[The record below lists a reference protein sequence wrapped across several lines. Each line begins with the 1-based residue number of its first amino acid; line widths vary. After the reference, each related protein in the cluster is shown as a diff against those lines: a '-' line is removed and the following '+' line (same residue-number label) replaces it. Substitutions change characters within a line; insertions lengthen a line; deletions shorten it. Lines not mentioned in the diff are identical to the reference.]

1 MSCSN
6 IRLGMITVIINKI
19 NNSAANAA
27 SGLCSQEQCK
37 PVCHDI
43 MMHPPSGYRNQHWST
58 EPCSTLTLTSISS
71 GFTRLGPTFN
81 TKKKKL
87 MSALLYGSKEMYF
100 GLYAT
105 LISWW
110 CPNETQAMRNEL
122 WINLGH
128 PRFFNMH
135 LMFDTRVFAFCEHQ
149 SVTKNWPHG
158 YHMAPMHQQQYAIAT
173 GPLWKLICLVQH
185 PSFVSTIE
193 KDA

>member
-1 MSCSN
+1 MLL
-6 IRLGMITVIINKI
+6 LGFARR
-19 NNSAANAA
+19 NSASQSVMTSWCIHLRGTETNTGPQNHVALWRLLVFLL
-27 SGLCSQEQCK
+27 GL
-37 PVCHDI
+37 HGLDL
-43 MMHPPSGYRNQHWST
+43 HST
-58 EPCSTLTLTSISS
+58 Q
-71 GFTRLGPTFN
+71 
-81 TKKKKL
+81 KKKL

-158 YHMAPMHQQQYAIAT
+158 YQMAPMHQQQYAIAT
-173 GPLWKLICLVQH
+173 GPLWQLICLVQH